1 MRKLTHMLLAG
12 TLILACSSCGVET
25 TANYQV
31 IPLPQEVALSQESPF
46 NLNDGTIIAYPE
58 HNELLKRNAE
68 FLAEYISQSTG
79 HTLQT
84 EALAP
89 GSEAP
94 KGAITLGLDPA
105 IGNREGY
112 VLTVKADRV
121 TLNGQTENGV
131 FYGIQTLRKSIPA
144 ETKATSI
151 LLPAGSIQDEPRF
164 SYRGMHLDVGRHF
177 FPIEFVKK
185 YIDLLALHNMNTFH
199 WHLTEDQG
207 WRIEIKKYPKLT
219 EIGAWRDRTVIGRN
233 TEEYDNTR
241 YGGFYT
247 QEQAKEIVKYAGER
261 YITVI
266 PEVDLPG
273 HMLAALAAYPEM
285 GCTGGPYEVC
295 PRWGVFEDVLCIGN
309 EKSMQ
314 FLEDVMAE
322 IIDIFPSKYIHIG
335 GDEAPR
341 TRWKKCPKCQAR
353 IRTEKLKA
361 DKNHTAEDRLQS
373 YCMTRIEKLLNSKGR
388 QIIGWDEILEGD
400 VAPNATVMSW
410 RGSAGGIKAAQLGHD
425 VIMTPNDYCYFDYYQ
440 SEDTRHEPF
449 AIGGFVPLEKVYSLN
464 PTASLTEEQAKHIL
478 GTQANLWTEYIP
490 TSEQVEYMVLP
501 RMAALAEVQWTQLE
515 KKDYTNFTTRLAGL
529 IGLYRRDGL
538 NYREPYR
545 HQADSTATEKN

>member
-58 HNELLKRNAE
+58 NNELLKRNAE

-94 KGAITLGLDPA
+94 KGAITLRLDPA

-219 EIGAWRDRTVIGRN
+219 EVGAWRNSKVLAYGDVKTDGQ
-233 TEEYDNTR
+233 R

-247 QEQAKEIVKYAGER
+247 QNDIKEIVAYAKTKFVE
-261 YITVI
+261 II
-266 PEVDLPG
+266 PEIDIPG
-273 HMLAALAAYPEM
+273 HSQAAVAAYPEFLACDPENM
-285 GCTGGPYEVC
+285 HEVWL
-295 PRWGVFEDVLCIGN
+295 RQGISTDVIN
-309 EKSMQ
+309 VANPQAMQ
-314 FLEDVMAE
+314 FARDV
-322 IIDIFPSKYIHIG
+322 IDELIDLFPFRYIHLG
-335 GDEAPR
+335 GDECPTNKWQKNEECQSLLKEMGSTNFRDLQIYFYKQLKDYMATKPANQQRRLVFWNEVLHGNTALLGNDITIMAWIGADAAAQNAAKQGMSTILSPQIPYYINRRQSDLPTEPMSQGHGTETVEAVYNYQPMKGVEADLQPYYSGVQANFWTEWVVDSSVLEYLMLPR
-341 TRWKKCPKCQAR
+341 LAAVAEAGWTPQEKRDYVSFKER
-353 IRTEKLKA
+353 IRKDAVLYDLK
-361 DKNHTAEDRLQS
+361 
-373 YCMTRIEKLLNSKGR
+373 
-388 QIIGWDEILEGD
+388 GWNYG
-400 VAPNATVMSW
+400 
-410 RGSAGGIKAAQLGHD
+410 
-425 VIMTPNDYCYFDYYQ
+425 
-440 SEDTRHEPF
+440 
-449 AIGGFVPLEKVYSLN
+449 
-464 PTASLTEEQAKHIL
+464 KHI
-478 GTQANLWTEYIP
+478 
-490 TSEQVEYMVLP
+490 M
-501 RMAALAEVQWTQLE
+501 
-515 KKDYTNFTTRLAGL
+515 K
-529 IGLYRRDGL
+529 
-538 NYREPYR
+538 
-545 HQADSTATEKN
+545 